1 MSFIQREI
9 DRIRDAM
16 LKDMDGPNHDRLYAA
31 MNALEWA
38 KDPNHIKSP
47 YLAITGKEEEPEG
60 YSAPPR
66 PLES

>member
-16 LKDMDGPNHDRLYAA
+16 QHERGKPDYQRLYAA

-47 YLAITGKEEEPEG
+47 YLAITGKEEESED

-66 PLES
+66 PLGS